1 MLFDTGSSWAASLTL
16 APTHATGRAEQA
28 PRVPGATPST
38 PAGTRGCYSGPM
50 SNLGQ
55 VLLTAP
61 ATVMGVFVV
70 AAIFQPEGLP
80 RTTPAAP
87 EVATTESPSP
97 KPSATPS
104 PSPRLPQSPV
114 EPAPI
119 AAIDTVDPAVA
130 LIDSS
135 LPLGVAAIDSA
146 DPSVAAIDTTNPTG
160 VAAIDTTG
168 VAVIDSTD
176 PGGIAVIDSELPPL
190 GELPDDLPGP
200 LPELPDLDDE

>member
-1 MLFDTGSSWAASLTL
+1 MRFIPALAALALALGACSS
-16 APTHATGRAEQA
+16 PDGPAEIEA
-28 PRVPGATPST
+28 I
-38 PAGTRGCYSGPM
+38 
-50 SNLGQ
+50 LGQ
-55 VLLTAP
+55 P
-61 ATVMGVFVV
+61 
-70 AAIFQPEGLP
+70 I
-80 RTTPAAP
+80 
-87 EVATTESPSP
+87 
-97 KPSATPS
+97 
-104 PSPRLPQSPV
+104 QSPV

-160 VAAIDTTG
+160 VAAIDTADTG
-168 VAVIDSTD
+168 IAAVDSTD
-176 PGGIAVIDSELPPL
+176 PGDIAVIDSELPPL